1 MSKALTADG
10 FDDCIIGIGRQFNID
25 LVVYDQDKII
35 KKLAKDYTSSC
46 KDCSDE
52 CDHYLQAEEY
62 FDANIIGAYVG
73 VNTPVYI
80 VVGNHKRS

>member
-1 MSKALTADG
+1 MFEGLTTDG

-35 KKLAKDYTSSC
+35 KKLAKEFASSC
-46 KDCSDE
+46 KNCSDE
-52 CDHYLQAEEY
+52 CDHNLQAEEY
-62 FDANIIGAYVG
+62 FNFNIIGAYVG

-80 VVGNHKRS
+80 VVGKYKRS